1 MKDKIFDLAR
11 KISWETGTKIFIE
24 KVTLAER
31 YNVSVRTIENWIK
44 SSKLPE
50 PIRRNG
56 RILGWV
62 EDHSNQW
69 RN

>member
-1 MKDKIFDLAR
+1 MEDKTFDFSR
-11 KISWETGTKIFIE
+11 HVSWKTGTKVFIE

-31 YNVSVRTIENWIK
+31 YNVGVRTIENWIK

-56 RILGWV
+56 RILGWI
-62 EDHSNQW
+62 EDHPNQ
-69 RN
+69 